1 MSLLGIDVGTTGC
14 KAAVFAE
21 DGQCL
26 GTAYRE
32 YPPAGAPDGRA
43 ELDSAA
49 VFALVKEAIGEAAAG
64 AAGDPVTALSI
75 SSMGEAATPVSA
87 GREVLG
93 PCILMNDPRG
103 GEYIE
108 RLRAAVTQKELYE
121 VNPNILAASYTMPKL
136 CWLRDH
142 QPELYERADWFLLW
156 ADLVAFLLGG
166 EAVTNYT
173 LANRTLLFD
182 LRAEGWSAEL
192 IGLAGLDGGKL
203 APCVPSGTVAGQVA
217 PKLAAELGLAPGAA
231 IVVGGHD
238 QCCNALGAGLVAG
251 GRAVCGIGTYECI
264 EPVYEHVPDSRFMV
278 PRGLNVEHH
287 VLAGLYVS
295 FLYNQGGSLVRW
307 FRDRFAAA
315 DRRLAGPG
323 ADVYDLLA
331 REMPPGPT
339 GLLVLPHFDVTG
351 PPYFTDRSAGVI
363 LGLKTSTTRGEV
375 LKSIM
380 ECETFYFVE
389 GVEALRGIGID
400 TSEFIATG
408 GGARSDAW
416 LQIKAD
422 VFGVP
427 FVRPEITEASTLG
440 AAMLAGLATGAFAA
454 PAEAVERF
462 VRRQRVFEPDAGR
475 HAIYRQRL
483 ERYRELYPL
492 LKDFLVRNIR
502 NGQTKGPS

>member
-14 KAAVFAE
+14 KAAAFAV
-21 DGQCL
+21 DGRCIA
-26 GTAYRE
+26 TAYRE
-32 YPPAGAPDGRA
+32 YPPAGPREGLA

-49 VFALVKEAIGEAAAG
+49 VFGLVKQAVAEVASQTG
-64 AAGDPVTALSI
+64 GDGVTALGI

-87 GREVLG
+87 DRRILG
-93 PCILMNDPRG
+93 PCILMNDARG
-103 GEYIE
+103 GQYVEG
-108 RLRAAVTQKELYE
+108 LRSAISQEALYE
-121 VNPNILAASYTMPKL
+121 INPNILAASYTMPKL

-142 QPELYERADWFLLW
+142 QPALYERADWFLLW

-182 LRAEGWSAEL
+182 LRGEGWSDRL
-192 IGLAGLDGGKL
+192 ISLAGLDGEKL
-203 APCVPSGTVAGQVA
+203 APCVPSGTVAGHVSDA
-217 PKLAAELGLAPGAA
+217 LAGELGLPAGVA

-238 QCCNALGAGLVAG
+238 QCCNALGAGIFRA

-264 EPVYEHVPDSRFMV
+264 EPVYDRIPASGFMLSH
-278 PRGLNVEHH
+278 GLNVEHH
-287 VLAGLYVS
+287 VLPGLYVS

-307 FRDRFAAA
+307 FRDTFAAA
-315 DRRLAGPG
+315 DRKLAGEG
-323 ADVYDLLA
+323 VDVYDLLA
-331 REMPPGPT
+331 REMPAEPT
-339 GLLVLPHFDVTG
+339 RLLVLPHFDVTG
-351 PPYFTDRSAGVI
+351 PPHFTGESAGVI
-363 LGLKTSTTRGEV
+363 VGLKTSTTRGEV
-375 LKSIM
+375 LKALM

-389 GVEALRGIGID
+389 SVEALHEIGID

-427 FVRPEITEASTLG
+427 FVRPRVTEGSTLG
-440 AAMLAGLATGAFAA
+440 AAILAGLATGVWAS
-454 PAEAVERF
+454 PAEAAERF
-462 VRRQRVFEPDAGR
+462 VARDRVFEPDARR
-475 HAIYRQRL
+475 HGIYRQRH

-492 LKDFLVRNIR
+492 LRDFLARNAR
-502 NGQTKGPS
+502 